1 MAELQEV
8 IAGSTTRRRDGRTS
22 KPQDLIALDQI
33 LQF

>member
-8 IAGSTTRRRDGRTS
+8 IAGSTTRRRDGRTPE
-22 KPQDLIALDQI
+22 PQDVISLDQI